1 MIGMGM
7 TLSADDFLEVL
18 KKPKVVGFGVACQ
31 FICMPLAAL
40 ASSRIFKLPPALALG
55 LILVGTCPGGTASNL
70 VTLISNASVPLSVL
84 MTSTSTILATILTPT
99 LTKLLTTSSINVDGF
114 QLFKSTASVVLLPI
128 TLGMVLNKYLPRLSK
143 TISSYTPFTS
153 VILVSLIC
161 GSVVASNSSILLT
174 SGLPVILSV
183 LTLHSL
189 GFFLGYFFPSLQGY
203 SKKTCR
209 TISIET
215 GMQNSAL
222 AVVLAGSLGVEGAM
236 VPGAVSATVH
246 SCIGSALGGIWRW
259 RDQRKKE

>member
-1 MIGMGM
+1 MI
-7 TLSADDFLEVL
+7 
-18 KKPKVVGFGVACQ
+18 
-31 FICMPLAAL
+31 
-40 ASSRIFKLPPALALG
+40 
-55 LILVGTCPGGTASNL
+55 
-70 VTLISNASVPLSVL
+70 
-84 MTSTSTILATILTPT
+84 
-99 LTKLLTTSSINVDGF
+99 
-114 QLFKSTASVVLLPI
+114 
-128 TLGMVLNKYLPRLSK
+128 LNKYLPRLSK

-161 GSVVASNSSILLT
+161 GSVVASNSSILLS